1 MVTRA
6 DDPELANKE
15 EICIPI
21 PRQEQPWEK
30 HSSRPNRGARAE
42 RTRTKEAS
50 LLTVENTRGKLD
62 QGS

>member
-1 MVTRA
+1 MVTKA

-30 HSSRPNRGARAE
+30 DSSSPNRGVRAE

-50 LLTVENTRGKLD
+50 LLTV
-62 QGS
+62 